1 MISYI
6 KGQIVICQPT
16 NLIIEAGGI
25 GYQVFISLQ
34 TYTEVSKLKEA
45 KILTY
50 YHVKEDG
57 HSLYGFYTEEER
69 YLFVHLISVNGVGPN
84 TARLIL
90 SSMEPFM
97 IKQAIILGDDLS
109 FKRVK
114 GIGPKTAQRI
124 IIDLKDKLTKENQDM
139 GQLKGAIVPVKQEA
153 LSALLALGFIRVQI
167 EQGLKQIPDIEA
179 NEMSVEALIKLALK
193 KLA

>member
-6 KGQIVICQPT
+6 KGPIIVCHPT
-16 NLIIEAGGI
+16 FLIIEAGGI

-34 TYTEVSKLKEA
+34 TYSELSSKKEA
-45 KILTY
+45 CVLTY

-57 HSLYGFYTEEER
+57 HSLYGFSTEEER

-90 SSMEPFM
+90 SSLDPLA
-97 IKQAIILGDDLS
+97 IKNAIISGDDLS
-109 FKRVK
+109 FKSVK

-124 IIDLKDKLTKENQDM
+124 IIDLKDKLSKENHEI
-139 GQLKGAIVPVKQEA
+139 GQGKGMKVTVKQEA
-153 LSALLALGFIRVQI
+153 LSALLALGFARVQI
-167 EQGLKQIPDIEA
+167 EQGLKQIPDLEA
-179 NEMSVEALIKLALK
+179 NLMSLEGLIKLALK
-193 KLA
+193 KLS